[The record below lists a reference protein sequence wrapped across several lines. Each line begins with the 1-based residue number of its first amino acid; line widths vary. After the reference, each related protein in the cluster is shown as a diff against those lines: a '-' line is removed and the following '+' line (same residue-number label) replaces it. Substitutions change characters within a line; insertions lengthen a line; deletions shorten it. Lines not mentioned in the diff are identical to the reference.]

1 MLDRRVGL
9 RMLCADVVEI
19 YWKENRRNRRCT
31 ANLEDIS
38 PSGACLQ
45 VERAIP
51 LLTMVR
57 IRHERNELTGK
68 VKYCISRDI
77 GYFLGVEFEPG
88 SRWSERGFH
97 PRHLIDPRQL

>member
-19 YWKENRRNRRCT
+19 HWKENRRNRRCN

-38 PSGACLQ
+38 LSGACLQ
-45 VERAIP
+45 VERPVP
-51 LLTMVR
+51 LLTTVR
-57 IRHERNELTGK
+57 IRHGQGELTGK

-77 GYFLGVEFEPG
+77 GYFLGVELAPG
-88 SRWSERGFH
+88 SRWSERSFH
-97 PRHLIDPRQL
+97 PRHLINPRQL

>member
-1 MLDRRVGL
+1 
-9 RMLCADVVEI
+9 MLCADVVEI
-19 YWKENRRNRRCT
+19 SWKENRRNRRCT

-45 VERAIP
+45 VGRPVP
-51 LLTMVR
+51 LLTTVR
-57 IRHERNELTGK
+57 IRYGQGELTGK

-88 SRWSERGFH
+88 SRWSERSFH
-97 PRHLIDPRQL
+97 PRHLINPRQL